1 MPIADALFEEFGFYF
16 HTFTPTNNRERERER
31 ALFGFRVGEL
41 AGNIIQPLLDPPKYT
56 TMTTNR
62 PALLDLP
69 QNSNNFPS
77 YIQPK

>member
-1 MPIADALFEEFGFYF
+1 MLYLRNLGFIF
-16 HTFTPTNNRERERER
+16 IHLLPLITQRERERERER

-77 YIQPK
+77 YVQPK